1 MDWSDKVVLITGASS
16 GIGRGLALELARRGA
31 KLGLLARGVDTAQAK
46 AAAAGAGASRS
57 SNVSFTRPA
66 SGSRLHEV
74 VSEIESGRNS
84 NSASG
89 MVRAL
94 ELPADVRDAKA
105 VRAAADRLR
114 KEFGRIDVMIA
125 NAGMALTTDASELDP
140 EDVARLL
147 SVNVMGAVNSVAAVL
162 PEMIKRG
169 SGQLVAISS
178 LSAYRGLRK
187 SAAYCASKASLSSFF
202 ESVRI
207 DLIGSG
213 VDVTIVH
220 PGFIKTPLTA
230 GRKAEMPYIMEVE
243 YAVKKIIHAIEK
255 RKKSYAFP
263 WQLATIVR
271 VSMLMPTFMYDRIAR
286 RNSFRE

>member
-31 KLGLLARGVDTAQAK
+31 KLGRLARGADTVQAA
-46 AAAAGAGASRS
+46 AAAAGAGARPS
-57 SNVSFTRPA
+57 SNLSSVRPA
-66 SGSRLHEV
+66 PHSRLQEV
-74 VSEIESGRNS
+74 VSEIESGRDGT
-84 NSASG
+84 SASG
-89 MVRAL
+89 AVQAL
-94 ELPADVRDAKA
+94 ELPADVRDANA

-114 KEFGRIDVMIA
+114 KEFGRIDLMIA
-125 NAGMALTTDASELDP
+125 NAGMAATTDASALDP
-140 EDVARLL
+140 EDVAKLL
-147 SVNVMGAVNSVAAVL
+147 SVNVIGAVNSVAAVL

-178 LSAYRGLRK
+178 LSAYRGLPK
-187 SAAYCASKASLSSFF
+187 SAAYCASKASLSAFF

-213 VDVTIVH
+213 VDVTIIH

-230 GRKAEMPYIMEVE
+230 GRKAKMPYLMEVD
-243 YAVKKIIHAIEK
+243 YAVKKMIHAIEK

-271 VSMLMPTFMYDRIAR
+271 AGMLMPNFMYDWISR

>member
-31 KLGLLARGVDTAQAK
+31 KLGLLARG
-46 AAAAGAGASRS
+46 AAAQKAFGAAVGGRRS
-57 SNVSFTRPA
+57 TDRPVPIMPSPA
-66 SGSRLHEV
+66 LLEV
-74 VSEIESGRNS
+74 VKEIEQKANSQSGTAAERI
-84 NSASG
+84 
-89 MVRAL
+89 L
-94 ELPADVRDAKA
+94 LLPADVREAGA

-114 KEFGRIDVMIA
+114 KEFGKIDVLIA
-125 NAGMALTTDASELDP
+125 NAGVGVTAEATELDP
-140 EDVARLL
+140 EEVAWLIG
-147 SVNVMGAVNSVAAVL
+147 VNVIGAVNSVAAVL
-162 PEMIKRG
+162 PEMAARG

-178 LSAYRGLRK
+178 LSAYRGLPK

-202 ESVRI
+202 ESLRI

-213 VDVTIVH
+213 VNVTIIH

-230 GRKAEMPYIMEVE
+230 GRKADMPFLMELD
-243 YAVKKIIHAIEK
+243 YAVNKIIGAIEMK
-255 RKKSYAFP
+255 RKSYAFP

-271 VSMLMPTFMYDRIAR
+271 AGMIMPNFMYDWISR